1 MGDDGGVEVGGG
13 VIHVGDGLDKSGWMA
28 NDGVIGD
35 IWVGCL
41 SSQDFLEENT

>member
-13 VIHVGDGLDKSGWMA
+13 VIGDGLDKSGWMA

-41 SSQDFLEENT
+41 SSQDFLEVNT